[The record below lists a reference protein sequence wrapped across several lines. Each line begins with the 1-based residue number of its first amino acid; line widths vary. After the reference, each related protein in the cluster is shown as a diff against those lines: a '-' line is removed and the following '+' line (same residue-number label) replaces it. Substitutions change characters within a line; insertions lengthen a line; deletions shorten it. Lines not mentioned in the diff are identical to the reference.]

1 MAFRSFYFSLLL
13 CLYVFLPNLLN
24 SIALTEF
31 KFYNLYIWVIE
42 IKQKEF
48 LLLWFDF
55 SQLLPCESSKLWD
68 LQLKTLTTKECI
80 LSGHSSIY
88 LYLFIYPSIYL
99 LLSCAPAYLSIGS
112 VASRPLSYHAFRQH
126 IHYRV
131 YVHEQGTWMFWRHY
145 L

>member
-48 LLLWFDF
+48 LLLWLDF
-55 SQLLPCESSKLWD
+55 FQLLPCESSKLWD
-68 LQLKTLTTKECI
+68 LQLKTLTT
-80 LSGHSSIY
+80 
-88 LYLFIYPSIYL
+88 
-99 LLSCAPAYLSIGS
+99 
-112 VASRPLSYHAFRQH
+112 
-126 IHYRV
+126 
-131 YVHEQGTWMFWRHY
+131 
-145 L
+145 